1 MKLNKII
8 VILGFY
14 GSQLKEYGSLVVLKP
29 SLATLRDHATG
40 NPPAEAIFK
49 LFATWHEHVRAV
61 WAYDDVCNGL
71 DHNVS

>member
-1 MKLNKII
+1 MMNDNDDRFTI
-8 VILGFY
+8 F
-14 GSQLKEYGSLVVLKP
+14 
-29 SLATLRDHATG
+29 ATLRDHATG

-71 DHNVS
+71 DHNVSDQGR

>member
-1 MKLNKII
+1 MHSVVGLFMLTHLIF
-8 VILGFY
+8 L
-14 GSQLKEYGSLVVLKP
+14 SLLRDNT

-71 DHNVS
+71 DHNVSDQGR

>member
-1 MKLNKII
+1 MNEPT
-8 VILGFY
+8 F
-14 GSQLKEYGSLVVLKP
+14 
-29 SLATLRDHATG
+29 ATLRDHATG
-40 NPPAEAIFK
+40 NPPAEAILK